1 MRPEIFLTNAEC
13 LQHFLT
19 IGTSG
24 LALSS
29 FVPSGVIDIP
39 VEAVPPRAG
48 PWDAIEQCIIELDW
62 ATDLRLSRSQMR
74 NLLQETGLMAKVVEF
89 GEVETQIRENL
100 ASEMSK
106 SLIGEVWPTN
116 GDIRNGV
123 DFAQFLADFYRAAD
137 AAGFS
142 RSAHQ

>member
-1 MRPEIFLTNAEC
+1 MRYEIYLTNPEC
-13 LQHFLT
+13 RQHFLT
-19 IGTSG
+19 IGTSSRG
-24 LALSS
+24 LSS
-29 FVPSGVIDIP
+29 FMPSGTVDIP
-39 VEAVPPRAG
+39 IEAAPPRAG
-48 PWDAIEQCIIELDW
+48 PWDAIEQCISELDW
-62 ATDLRLSRSQMR
+62 ATNLRLSRSQMR

-116 GDIRNGV
+116 GDIRNGFDFDQFLV
-123 DFAQFLADFYRAAD
+123 DFHRAAE

-142 RSAHQ
+142 RSAHP